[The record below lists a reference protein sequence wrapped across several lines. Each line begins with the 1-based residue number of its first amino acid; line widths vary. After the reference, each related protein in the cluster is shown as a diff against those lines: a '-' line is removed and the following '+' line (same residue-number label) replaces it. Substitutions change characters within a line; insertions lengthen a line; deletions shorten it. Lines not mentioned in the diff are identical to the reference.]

1 MQDTAFKYKLE
12 VQEGGK
18 VELSVPLPKGTRVAV
33 FVMEES
39 EDDFSDLV
47 LAAQSS
53 LNFWNNPVDR
63 VGAGDSFTGGF
74 LFGYLHDGPAA
85 AVRYGVAISAL
96 KQTNPGDLCWVSL
109 EEVERLLEGGGLRIV
124 R

>member
-1 MQDTAFKYKLE
+1 MQGTAFKYKLN

-33 FVMEES
+33 FVVEES

-53 LNFWNNPVDR
+53 LDFWNNPIND
-63 VGAGDSFTGGF
+63 
-74 LFGYLHDGPAA
+74 
-85 AVRYGVAISAL
+85 
-96 KQTNPGDLCWVSL
+96 
-109 EEVERLLEGGGLRIV
+109 EVWNNAQST
-124 R
+124 

>member
-1 MQDTAFKYKLE
+1 MLRPCREGCCEHYIEIKGGIVTQDTAFKYKLN

-33 FVMEES
+33 LVVEES

-53 LNFWNNPVDR
+53 LDFWNNPID
-63 VGAGDSFTGGF
+63 D
-74 LFGYLHDGPAA
+74 
-85 AVRYGVAISAL
+85 
-96 KQTNPGDLCWVSL
+96 
-109 EEVERLLEGGGLRIV
+109 EVWNNA
-124 R
+124 

>member
-1 MQDTAFKYKLE
+1 VNTTGAQRRSSDARHGFQ
-12 VQEGGK
+12 VQAGGARGGK

-53 LNFWNNPVDR
+53 LNFWNNPID
-63 VGAGDSFTGGF
+63 D
-74 LFGYLHDGPAA
+74 
-85 AVRYGVAISAL
+85 
-96 KQTNPGDLCWVSL
+96 
-109 EEVERLLEGGGLRIV
+109 EVWNNA
-124 R
+124 

>member
-53 LNFWNNPVDR
+53 LDFWNNPID
-63 VGAGDSFTGGF
+63 D
-74 LFGYLHDGPAA
+74 
-85 AVRYGVAISAL
+85 
-96 KQTNPGDLCWVSL
+96 
-109 EEVERLLEGGGLRIV
+109 EVWNNA
-124 R
+124 